1 MAVING
7 WVFLRLPRT
16 LTGIRSRQ
24 GSLYTASSL
33 NGYLI
38 LLFETFRLTTDIQVF
53 DRERN
58 EGIVGVLSF
67 LLSRRVARLPLEDLP
82 VPILFSVIFYMM
94 VGYRLEV
101 AEFFIFLGVNIL
113 THLIAVTFAASMF
126 VPPISSGQLS
136 FRTDKW
142 VFVQSASAFPATSPE
157 QV

>member
-58 EGIVGVLSF
+58 EGIVGVPAF

-82 VPILFSVIFYMM
+82 VPILFSVIFYFM
-94 VGYRLEV
+94 VGYR
-101 AEFFIFLGVNIL
+101 
-113 THLIAVTFAASMF
+113 
-126 VPPISSGQLS
+126 
-136 FRTDKW
+136 
-142 VFVQSASAFPATSPE
+142 
-157 QV
+157 